1 MPLTSIA
8 SDRGT
13 EGERRVA
20 SGALA
25 SAPRSGE
32 AVPVTTCPECAHE
45 NAGGQKFC
53 GECGAR
59 LASRCPTCGTL
70 SPPGQRFCGE
80 CGSAIA
86 PGAPPAAAGP
96 FAARFGSPHAY
107 TPKHLADRILTSKT
121 AIEGERKQVTVLFAD
136 MKGSTELL
144 ADRDPEEAR
153 KILDPV
159 LERMM
164 EAVHRYEGTV
174 NQVMGDGIMAL
185 FGAPLAHE
193 DHAVRACYAALRM
206 HEAIRRYTEDV
217 RRAHGAEVQI
227 RVGINSGDVVVR
239 SVGSDLRMDY
249 TAVGQ
254 TTHLAA
260 RMEQLAPAGTTRLT
274 AETLRLA
281 EEFVQV
287 RPLGP
292 IPVKGL
298 AAPVDVFELT
308 GASAVRTRLQA
319 SRARGFSR
327 FVGRDAEMEQIR
339 QAAAQARQ
347 GRGQLV
353 AVVGEAGVGKSRL
366 FHEFTRSH
374 HVLGTHGDGW
384 RVLEASSVS
393 YGKATPFLP
402 LAELLRGYFRID
414 DRDDLRT
421 VRAKVMGTLL
431 TLDRALEDAV
441 PAVLWILE
449 VLEPGDAFLGLEPP
463 QRRRR
468 ALESVKR
475 ALLRESQ
482 VQPLLLLF
490 EDLHWIDAETQAV
503 LDSLAES
510 LGSAPILLAVNYRP
524 EYRHGWGSKTYYR
537 QLRIDPLPAESA
549 AALLRA
555 LLGPDPST
563 VPLAPLLI
571 ARTEGNPLFLE
582 ESVRALVET
591 GALAGEPGAYRL
603 DRPAATI
610 QMPATVQA
618 ILAARIDRLRPEI
631 KRLLQAAAVVGKDV
645 PVALLA
651 AVGEMADDILHAALG
666 ELQTAEL
673 LYETRLF
680 PDLEYTF
687 KHALTH
693 EVAYNGVLQERRRTL
708 HATILETIERL
719 HADRLGEHAEVLAHH
734 AMRAAIPDKAI
745 RYLREAGAK
754 ATARSANRE
763 AVDFLERA
771 LTLLAEL
778 PETRET
784 LSEAL
789 DVRIALGT
797 PLIAVHGP
805 PSPLV
810 EASYLAALSLV
821 ERLDD
826 AARRFLVLWGLWY
839 VRFTRGDYPPAVM
852 AGERLLETA
861 RRGNDVEQ
869 LLEAHHT
876 LWPSLVSMGELRRA
890 LPHIERGIAL
900 YDRERHGSYASLYG
914 GHDPGTC
921 CRYFLALTHWGL
933 GYPERA
939 LASAREAARLAEAL
953 GHAMTSTLTLSF
965 VTSILSLC
973 GDAPATIAAG
983 ERCLAIVAAH
993 GFSGRAIDIQVLLYA
1008 ARGDRP
1014 DVATLDALQRERAL
1028 EGSMRSWRYMMSG
1041 CTLARLYGEVDAP
1054 EQGLQV
1060 LATLGDVEGVGFC
1073 GSEVLRVEG
1082 ELRRRIAPQAPDEA
1096 EGCFRRAVDLARRRE
1111 LKSFELRAAT
1121 SLARL
1126 WRDQGRRGDA
1136 RRALADVYG
1145 WFTEGFHTQDLRAAK
1160 ALLDQLASG

>member
-1 MPLTSIA
+1 
-8 SDRGT
+8 
-13 EGERRVA
+13 
-20 SGALA
+20 
-25 SAPRSGE
+25 
-32 AVPVTTCPECAHE
+32 VTACPECEHE
-45 NAGGQKFC
+45 NASGQKFC

-59 LASRCPTCGTL
+59 LASRCPTCGTV
-70 SPPGQRFCGE
+70 SPPGQKFCGE

-86 PGAPPAAAGP
+86 PGTVPAAAAP
-96 FAARFGSPHAY
+96 AAARFSSPHAY
-107 TPKHLADRILTSKT
+107 TPKHLAERILTSKT
-121 AIEGERKQVTVLFAD
+121 ALEGERKQVTVLFAD

-153 KILDPV
+153 RILDPV

-206 HEAIRRYTEDV
+206 HEAIRRYTEEV
-217 RRAHGAEVQI
+217 RRTHGAEVQI

-298 AAPVDVFELT
+298 AAPVEVFELT
-308 GASAVRTRLQA
+308 GAGAVRTRLQA

-327 FVGRDAEMEQIR
+327 FVGRDAEMDQIR

-366 FHEFTRSH
+366 FYEFTHSH
-374 HVLGTHGDGW
+374 HVLGTGGAGW

-393 YGKATPFLP
+393 YGKATPFQP

-414 DRDDLRT
+414 DRDDLRS
-421 VRAKVMGTLL
+421 VRAKVTGTLL

-441 PAVLWILE
+441 PAVLWILD
-449 VLEPGDAFLGLEPP
+449 VPEPGEAFLVLEPP

-468 ALESVKR
+468 AMESVKR

-490 EDLHWIDAETQAV
+490 EDLHWIDTETQAV

-510 LGSAPILLAVNYRP
+510 LGSAPVLLAVNYRP

-537 QLRIDPLPAESA
+537 QLRIDPLPPESA
-549 AALLRA
+549 DALLRA
-555 LLGPDPST
+555 LLGADPST
-563 VPLAPLLI
+563 ASLAPHLI

-582 ESVRALVET
+582 ESVRTLVET
-591 GALAGEPGAYRL
+591 GALVGEPGAYRL
-603 DRPAATI
+603 ERPAATI

-618 ILAARIDRLRPEI
+618 ILAARIDRLRPEL

-651 AVGEMADDILHAALG
+651 AVAEMAEDALHPALG

-673 LYETRLF
+673 LYEARLF

-693 EVAYNGVLQERRRTL
+693 EVAYNGVLQERRRAL
-708 HATILETIERL
+708 HATILETLERL
-719 HADRLGEHAEVLAHH
+719 HADRLVEQAEVLAHH
-734 AMRAAIPDKAI
+734 AVRAAIPDKAI

-754 ATARSANRE
+754 AAARAANRE

-771 LTLLAEL
+771 LALLAEL
-778 PETRET
+778 PQTRET
-784 LSEAL
+784 LSDAL
-789 DVRIALGT
+789 DVRIALGA

-805 PSPLV
+805 TSPLV
-810 EASYLAALSLV
+810 EASSLAALELV
-821 ERLDD
+821 EQLDD

-839 VRFTRGDYPPAVM
+839 VRFTRGDYVPAVT

-861 RRGNDVEQ
+861 RRGNDGGQ
-869 LLEAHHT
+869 LLEAHHA
-876 LWPSLVSMGELRRA
+876 LWPTLVSMGEVRRA
-890 LPHIERGIAL
+890 LPHLERGIAL

-921 CRYFLALTHWGL
+921 CRYFLALSHWGL
-933 GYPERA
+933 GYPDRA
-939 LASAREAARLAEAL
+939 LAAAHEAARLAETL
-953 GHAMTSTLTLSF
+953 GHAMTSTMTLSF
-965 VTSILSLC
+965 LTAILYLR
-973 GDAPATIAAG
+973 GDWSAAIGAG
-983 ERCLAIVAAH
+983 ERSMAIVDAH
-993 GFSGRAIDIQVLLYA
+993 GFSGRAIDIAVLLYA

-1014 DVATLDALQRERAL
+1014 DVATLDALQRERAR
-1028 EGSMRSWRYMMSG
+1028 EGQLRTWRYVMSG
-1041 CTLARLYGEVDAP
+1041 CTVAWLYGEADAP

-1060 LATLGDVEGVGFC
+1060 LAALGDVEGVGFY
-1073 GSEVLRVEG
+1073 GSEVHRVEG
-1082 ELRRRIAPQAPDEA
+1082 ELRRRIAPQAPDDA
-1096 EGCFRRAVDLARRRE
+1096 ARCFQRAIDLARRRE
-1111 LKSFELRAAT
+1111 LRSLELLAAT

-1126 WRDQGRRGDA
+1126 WRDQGRREDA
-1136 RRALADVYG
+1136 RRALAGVHG
-1145 WFTEGFHTQDLRAAK
+1145 WFTEGFDTQDLRAAK
-1160 ALLDQLASG
+1160 ALLDELASG

>member
-1 MPLTSIA
+1 
-8 SDRGT
+8 
-13 EGERRVA
+13 
-20 SGALA
+20 
-25 SAPRSGE
+25 
-32 AVPVTTCPECAHE
+32 VTACPECGHE
-45 NAGGQKFC
+45 NASGQKFC

-59 LASRCPTCGTL
+59 LAGRCPTCGTV
-70 SPPGQRFCGE
+70 SPLGQKFCGE
-80 CGSAIA
+80 CGSVIA
-86 PGAPPAAAGP
+86 PGTAPAAAAP
-96 FAARFGSPHAY
+96 AAARFSSPHAY
-107 TPKHLADRILTSKT
+107 TPKHLAERILTSKT
-121 AIEGERKQVTVLFAD
+121 ALEGERKQVTVLFAD

-217 RRAHGAEVQI
+217 RRTHGAEVQI

-298 AAPVDVFELT
+298 AAPVEVFELT
-308 GASAVRTRLQA
+308 GAGAVRTRLQA

-327 FVGRDAEMEQIR
+327 FVGRDAEMDQIR
-339 QAAAQARQ
+339 QAAAQTRQ

-366 FHEFTRSH
+366 FYEFTHSH
-374 HVLGTHGDGW
+374 HVLGTNGAGW

-393 YGKATPFLP
+393 YGKATPFQP

-421 VRAKVMGTLL
+421 VRAKVTGTLL

-441 PAVLWILE
+441 PAVLWIVD

-468 ALESVKR
+468 AMESVKR

-490 EDLHWIDAETQAV
+490 EDLHWIDTETQAV

-510 LGSAPILLAVNYRP
+510 LGSAAVLLAVNYRP

-537 QLRIDPLPAESA
+537 QLRIDPLPPESA
-549 AALLRA
+549 DALLRA
-555 LLGPDPST
+555 LLGADPSIAS
-563 VPLAPLLI
+563 LAPLLI

-582 ESVRALVET
+582 ESVRTLVET
-591 GALAGEPGAYRL
+591 GALVGEPGAYRL
-603 DRPAATI
+603 ERPAATI
-610 QMPATVQA
+610 QVPATVQA
-618 ILAARIDRLRPEI
+618 ILAARIDRLRPEL

-645 PVALLA
+645 PVVLLA
-651 AVGEMADDILHAALG
+651 AVAEMADDALHPALG
-666 ELQTAEL
+666 ELQTAEM
-673 LYETRLF
+673 LYEARLF

-693 EVAYNGVLQERRRTL
+693 EVAYNGVLQERRRAL
-708 HATILETIERL
+708 HATILETLERL
-719 HADRLGEHAEVLAHH
+719 HAGRLGEHAEVLAHH
-734 AMRAAIPDKAI
+734 AVRAAIPDKAV

-754 ATARSANRE
+754 AAARSADRE
-763 AVDFLERA
+763 AIDFLERA
-771 LTLLAEL
+771 LALLVEL

-784 LSEAL
+784 LSDAL

-797 PLIAVHGP
+797 PLMAVHGAS
-805 PSPLV
+805 SPLV
-810 EASYLAALSLV
+810 EAWYLAALELV

-826 AARRFLVLWGLWY
+826 AARRFPVLWGLWY
-839 VRFTRGDYPPAVM
+839 VRFARGDYTPAVT

-861 RRGNDVEQ
+861 RRGNDVGQ

-876 LWPSLVSMGELRRA
+876 LWPTLVSMGEVRRA
-890 LPHIERGIAL
+890 LPHLEHGIAL
-900 YDRERHGSYASLYG
+900 YDRERHASYASLYG

-921 CRYFLALTHWGL
+921 CRYFLSMSHWGL

-939 LASAREAARLAEAL
+939 LVLAYEAGRLAETL

-965 VTSILSLC
+965 VASLLYLR
-973 GDAPATIAAG
+973 GDRPAAIDAA
-983 ERCLAIVAAH
+983 ERCLAIVDAH
-993 GFSGRAIDIQVLLYA
+993 AFRGRGSDMAVLLHA

-1014 DVATLDALQRERAL
+1014 DVAALDALQGERAL
-1028 EGSMRSWRYMMSG
+1028 ESMRTWRSVMSG
-1041 CTLARLYGEVDAP
+1041 CTIAWLYGEADAP

-1060 LATLGDVEGVGFC
+1060 LAELGDAEGGGFY
-1073 GSEVLRVEG
+1073 GSEVHRVEG
-1082 ELRRRIAPQAPDEA
+1082 ELRRRIAPQAADDA
-1096 EGCFRRAVDLARRRE
+1096 ARCFQRAIDHARRLE
-1111 LKSFELRAAT
+1111 LRSLELRAAT

-1126 WRDQGRRGDA
+1126 WRDQGRREDA

-1145 WFTEGFHTQDLRAAK
+1145 WFTEGFDTQDLRAAK
-1160 ALLDQLASG
+1160 ALLDELAPG

>member
-1 MPLTSIA
+1 MQ
-8 SDRGT
+8 
-13 EGERRVA
+13 
-20 SGALA
+20 
-25 SAPRSGE
+25 
-32 AVPVTTCPECAHE
+32 CPQCRHE
-45 NAGGQKFC
+45 NAAGQKFCGDCGARLASVCLSCGASNLPAQKFC
-53 GECGAR
+53 GECGTGLGQADG
-59 LASRCPTCGTL
+59 PTRYGTPQ
-70 SPPGQRFCGE
+70 S
-80 CGSAIA
+80 
-86 PGAPPAAAGP
+86 
-96 FAARFGSPHAY
+96 Y
-107 TPKHLADRILTSKT
+107 TPKHLAEKILTSK
-121 AIEGERKQVTVLFAD
+121 AALEGERKQVTVLFAD

-206 HEAIRRYTEDV
+206 QEAIRRYTEDV
-217 RRAHGAEVQI
+217 RRTHGAEVQI

-239 SVGSDLRMDY
+239 SVGNDLKMDY

-281 EEFVQV
+281 EEFVEV

-292 IPVKGL
+292 IPVRGL
-298 AAPVDVFELT
+298 AAPVEVFELT
-308 GASAVRTRLQA
+308 GAGAVRTRLQA
-319 SRARGFSR
+319 ARARGFSR
-327 FVGRDAEMEQIR
+327 FVGRDAEMDQIR

-366 FHEFTRSH
+366 FHEFTHSH
-374 HVLGTHGDGW
+374 HVLGTSGAGW
-384 RVLEASSVS
+384 RVFEASSVS

-414 DRDDLRT
+414 ARDDLRT
-421 VRAKVMGTLL
+421 VRAKVTGTLL

-441 PAVLWILE
+441 PAVLWILD

-463 QRRRR
+463 LRRRR
-468 ALESVKR
+468 AMESVKR

-490 EDLHWIDAETQAV
+490 EDLHWIDTETQAV

-510 LGSAPILLAVNYRP
+510 LGSATILLAVNYRP
-524 EYRHGWGSKTYYR
+524 EYRHGWGSRTYYR
-537 QLRIDPLPAESA
+537 QLRIDPLPPESA
-549 AALLRA
+549 DAMLRA
-555 LLGPDPST
+555 LLGADPST
-563 VPLAPLLI
+563 VPLVALLI

-582 ESVRALVET
+582 ESVRTLVET
-591 GALAGEPGAYRL
+591 GALVGDPGAYRL
-603 DRPAATI
+603 VRPATTI

-618 ILAARIDRLRPEI
+618 ILAARIDRLRPEL

-651 AVGEMADDILHAALG
+651 AVAEMGDDALHPALG
-666 ELQTAEL
+666 ELQAAEL
-673 LYETRLF
+673 LYEARLF

-693 EVAYNGVLQERRRTL
+693 EVAYKGVLQDRRRAL
-708 HATILETIERL
+708 HATILETLERL
-719 HADRLGEHAEVLAHH
+719 HADRLGEHAEMLAHH
-734 AMRAAIPDKAI
+734 AVRAGIPDKAI

-754 ATARSANRE
+754 ATAHSASRE

-771 LTLLAEL
+771 LALLAEL

-784 LSEAL
+784 LSDAL

-805 PSPLV
+805 PSPVV
-810 EASYLAALSLV
+810 EASYRAALELV

-826 AARRFLVLWGLWY
+826 AARRFLVQWGLWY
-839 VRFTRGDYPPAVM
+839 VLFTRGDYTPAVT

-861 RRGNDVEQ
+861 RRGNDGGQ
-869 LLEAHHT
+869 LLEAHHA
-876 LWPSLVSMGELRRA
+876 LWPTLVSMGEVRRA
-890 LPHIERGIAL
+890 LPHLERGIAL

-921 CRYFLALTHWGL
+921 CRYFLALSQWGL

-939 LASAREAARLAEAL
+939 LAVAYEAARLAETL
-953 GHAMTSTLTLSF
+953 GHAMTSTMTLSF
-965 VTSILSLC
+965 VTSILYLR
-973 GDAPATIAAG
+973 GDWPAAISAG
-983 ERCLAIVAAH
+983 ERCLAIVDAH
-993 GFSGRAIDIQVLLYA
+993 GFSGRGIDIAVLLHA

-1014 DVATLDALQRERAL
+1014 DVAALDALQGKRVL
-1028 EGSMRSWRYMMSG
+1028 EGSMRTWRYMLSG
-1041 CTLARLYGEVDAP
+1041 CIVAWLYGEADAP
-1054 EQGLQV
+1054 EKGLQV
-1060 LATLGDVEGVGFC
+1060 LAALGDAEGGGFYC
-1073 GSEVLRVEG
+1073 SEVHRVEG
-1082 ELRRRIAPQAPDEA
+1082 ELRRRIAPQAPDDA
-1096 EGCFRRAVDLARRRE
+1096 ARCFKRAIDLARRRE
-1111 LKSFELRAAT
+1111 LRSLELRAAT

-1126 WRDQGRRGDA
+1126 WRDQGRYQDA
-1136 RRALADVYG
+1136 RRPLAEVYG
-1145 WFTEGFHTQDLRAAK
+1145 WFTEGFDTQDLRAAK
-1160 ALLDQLASG
+1160 VLLDELAPG

>member
-1 MPLTSIA
+1 
-8 SDRGT
+8 
-13 EGERRVA
+13 
-20 SGALA
+20 
-25 SAPRSGE
+25 
-32 AVPVTTCPECAHE
+32 VTTCPECGHE
-45 NAGGQKFC
+45 NASGQKFC

-59 LASRCPTCGTL
+59 LASRCLTCGAV
-70 SPPGQRFCGE
+70 SPLGQKFCGE

-86 PGAPPAAAGP
+86 PGTAPAAAAP
-96 FAARFGSPHAY
+96 AAARFSSPHAY
-107 TPKHLADRILTSKT
+107 TPKHLAERILTSK
-121 AIEGERKQVTVLFAD
+121 AAFEGERKQVTVLFAD

-217 RRAHGAEVQI
+217 RRTHGAEVQI

-298 AAPVDVFELT
+298 AAPVEVFELT
-308 GASAVRTRLQA
+308 GAGAVRTRLQA

-327 FVGRDAEMEQIR
+327 FVGRDAEMDQIR

-366 FHEFTRSH
+366 FYEFTHSH
-374 HVLGTHGDGW
+374 HVLGTNGGGW

-414 DRDDLRT
+414 DRDDLRS
-421 VRAKVMGTLL
+421 VRAKVTGTLL

-441 PAVLWILE
+441 PAVLWILD
-449 VLEPGDAFLGLEPP
+449 VPEPGEAFLALEPP

-468 ALESVKR
+468 AMESVKR

-490 EDLHWIDAETQAV
+490 EDLHWIDTETQAV

-510 LGSAPILLAVNYRP
+510 LGSAPVLLAVNYRP
-524 EYRHGWGSKTYYR
+524 EYHHGWGSKTYYR
-537 QLRIDPLPAESA
+537 QLRIDPLPPESA
-549 AALLRA
+549 DALLRA
-555 LLGPDPST
+555 LLGADPST
-563 VPLAPLLI
+563 APLVPLLI

-582 ESVRALVET
+582 ESVRTLVET
-591 GALAGEPGAYRL
+591 GALVGEPAAYRL

-618 ILAARIDRLRPEI
+618 ILSARIDRLRPEL

-645 PVALLA
+645 PVTLLA
-651 AVGEMADDILHAALG
+651 AVAEMADDALHPALG

-673 LYETRLF
+673 LYEARLF

-693 EVAYNGVLQERRRTL
+693 EVAYNGVLQERRRAL
-708 HATILETIERL
+708 HATILETLERL
-719 HADRLGEHAEVLAHH
+719 HADRLGEHAEVLAQH
-734 AMRAAIPDKAI
+734 AVRAAIPDKAV

-754 ATARSANRE
+754 ATARAANRD
-763 AVDFLERA
+763 AIDFLERA
-771 LTLLAEL
+771 LAFLAEL

-784 LSEAL
+784 LSDAL

-797 PLIAVHGP
+797 PMIAVHGP
-805 PSPLV
+805 TSPLV
-810 EASYLAALSLV
+810 EASYLAALELV

-839 VRFTRGDYPPAVM
+839 VRFTRGDYEPAVT

-861 RRGNDVEQ
+861 RRGNDGGQ

-876 LWPSLVSMGELRRA
+876 LWPTLVSMGEVRRA
-890 LPHIERGIAL
+890 LPHLERGIAL

-921 CRYFLALTHWGL
+921 CRYFLALGHWGL

-939 LASAREAARLAEAL
+939 LAVAHEAARLAETL
-953 GHAMTSTLTLSF
+953 GHAMTSTMTLSF
-965 VTSILSLC
+965 VTSILYLR
-973 GDAPATIAAG
+973 GDRAAAIG
-983 ERCLAIVAAH
+983 AAERCLAIVDAH
-993 GFSGRAIDIQVLLYA
+993 GFHGRGIDIAVLLYA
-1008 ARGDRP
+1008 ARGGRP
-1014 DVATLDALQRERAL
+1014 DVAVLDALQRQRAL
-1028 EGSMRSWRYMMSG
+1028 EGNMRTWRHVMSG
-1041 CTLARLYGEVDAP
+1041 CTVAGLYGEADAL

-1060 LATLGDVEGVGFC
+1060 LAALGDAEGGGFY
-1073 GSEVLRVEG
+1073 GSEIHRVEG
-1082 ELRRRIAPQAPDEA
+1082 ELRRRIAPQAPDDA
-1096 EGCFRRAVDLARRRE
+1096 ARCFQRAIDLARRRE
-1111 LKSFELRAAT
+1111 LRSLELRAAT

-1126 WRDQGRRGDA
+1126 RRDQGRREDA

-1145 WFTEGFHTQDLRAAK
+1145 WFTEGFDTQDLRAAK
-1160 ALLDQLASG
+1160 ALLDELAAS

>member
-1 MPLTSIA
+1 M
-8 SDRGT
+8 
-13 EGERRVA
+13 
-20 SGALA
+20 
-25 SAPRSGE
+25 
-32 AVPVTTCPECAHE
+32 TTCPECAHE

-59 LASRCPTCGTL
+59 LASRCPTCGTV
-70 SPPGQRFCGE
+70 SPLGQRFCGE

-86 PGAPPAAAGP
+86 PDAAPAPAGP

-107 TPKHLADRILTSKT
+107 TPKHLAERILTSKT

-217 RRAHGAEVQI
+217 RRTHGAEVQI

-298 AAPVDVFELT
+298 AAPVEVFELT

-468 ALESVKR
+468 AMESVKR

-510 LGSAPILLAVNYRP
+510 LGSAPVLLAVNYRP

-537 QLRIDPLPAESA
+537 QLRIDPLPPESA

-582 ESVRALVET
+582 ESVRTLVET

-618 ILAARIDRLRPEI
+618 ILAARIDRLRPEL

-651 AVGEMADDILHAALG
+651 AVGEMADDILHSALG

-734 AMRAAIPDKAI
+734 AVRAAIPDKAI

-763 AVDFLERA
+763 AVDLLERA

-876 LWPSLVSMGELRRA
+876 LWPSLVSMGEVRRA

-939 LASAREAARLAEAL
+939 LASAHEAARLAEAL

-983 ERCLAIVAAH
+983 ERCLAIVDAH
-993 GFSGRAIDIQVLLYA
+993 GFSGRAIDIRVLLHA

-1041 CTLARLYGEVDAP
+1041 CTIARLYGEVDAP

-1082 ELRRRIAPQAPDEA
+1082 ELRRRIAPPAPDEA
-1096 EGCFRRAVDLARRRE
+1096 ERCFQRAVDLARRRE

-1126 WRDQGRRGDA
+1126 WRDQGRREDA

>member
-1 MPLTSIA
+1 MQC
-8 SDRGT
+8 
-13 EGERRVA
+13 
-20 SGALA
+20 
-25 SAPRSGE
+25 PR
-32 AVPVTTCPECAHE
+32 CRHE
-45 NAGGQKFC
+45 NAAGQKFC

-59 LASRCPTCGTL
+59 LASVCPSCGA
-70 SPPGQRFCGE
+70 SNPPPQKFCGE
-80 CGSAIA
+80 CGTGLGQAD
-86 PGAPPAAAGP
+86 GPARYGTP
-96 FAARFGSPHAY
+96 QSY
-107 TPKHLADRILTSKT
+107 TPKHLAEKILTSKT
-121 AIEGERKQVTVLFAD
+121 ALEGERKQVTVLFAD

-206 HEAIRRYTEDV
+206 HEAIRGYTEDV

-298 AAPVDVFELT
+298 AAPVEVFELT
-308 GASAVRTRLQA
+308 GASTVRTRLQA
-319 SRARGFSR
+319 ARTRGFSR
-327 FVGRDAEMEQIR
+327 FVGRDAEMDQLR

-347 GRGQLV
+347 GQGQLV

-366 FHEFTRSH
+366 FYEFTHSH
-374 HVLGTHGDGW
+374 HVLGTNGAGW

-393 YGKATPFLP
+393 YGKATPFQP

-421 VRAKVMGTLL
+421 ARAKVTGTLL

-441 PAVLWILE
+441 PAVLWIL
-449 VLEPGDAFLGLEPP
+449 DALDPEDRFLGLEPP

-468 ALESVKR
+468 AMESVKR

-490 EDLHWIDAETQAV
+490 EDLHWIDTETQAV

-510 LGSAPILLAVNYRP
+510 LGSAPVLLAVNYRP
-524 EYRHGWGSKTYYR
+524 EYSHGWGSKTYYR
-537 QLRIDPLPAESA
+537 QLRIDPLPPESA
-549 AALLRA
+549 DALLRA
-555 LLGPDPST
+555 LLGADPST
-563 VPLAPLLI
+563 APLAPLLI

-582 ESVRALVET
+582 ESVRTLVET

-603 DRPAATI
+603 VRPVASI

-618 ILAARIDRLRPEI
+618 ILAARIDRLRPEL

-645 PVALLA
+645 PVTLLA
-651 AVGEMADDILHAALG
+651 AVAEMADDALHPALG

-673 LYETRLF
+673 LYEARLF

-693 EVAYNGVLQERRRTL
+693 EVAYNGVLQERRRAL
-708 HATILETIERL
+708 HATILETLERL
-719 HADRLGEHAEVLAHH
+719 HADRLGEHAEMLAHH
-734 AMRAAIPDKAI
+734 AVRAGIAAKAV

-754 ATARSANRE
+754 AVARSANRE
-763 AVDFLERA
+763 AVEFFERA
-771 LTLLAEL
+771 LALLAEL
-778 PETRET
+778 PETREI
-784 LSEAL
+784 LSETL
-789 DVRIALGT
+789 DLRIALGP
-797 PLIAVHGP
+797 PLIAVHGT

-810 EASYLAALSLV
+810 EASYLAALELV

-839 VRFTRGDYPPAVM
+839 VSFTRGDYTSAVT

-861 RRGNDVEQ
+861 RRGNDDGR
-869 LLEAHHT
+869 LLEAHHA
-876 LWPSLVSMGELRRA
+876 LWPTLVSMGEVRRA
-890 LPHIERGIAL
+890 LPHLERGIAL

-921 CRYFLALTHWGL
+921 CRYFLAVSHWGL

-939 LASAREAARLAEAL
+939 LAAAYEAARLAETL
-953 GHAMTSTLTLSF
+953 GHAMTSTVTLSF
-965 VTSILSLC
+965 LTSILYLR
-973 GDAPATIAAG
+973 GDRPAAIGAG
-983 ERCLAIVAAH
+983 ERCLAMVDAH
-993 GFSGRAIDIQVLLYA
+993 GFRGWTIDITVLLYA

-1014 DVATLDALQRERAL
+1014 DVAALDALQRERAL
-1028 EGSMRSWRYMMSG
+1028 AGSMRTWRSAMSG
-1041 CTLARLYGEVDAP
+1041 CTVAWLYGEADAP
-1054 EQGLQV
+1054 ERGLQV
-1060 LATLGDVEGVGFC
+1060 LAALGDAEGVGFYS
-1073 GSEVLRVEG
+1073 SEVYRVEG
-1082 ELRRRIAPQAPDEA
+1082 ELRRRIAPRAPDDA
-1096 EGCFRRAVDLARRRE
+1096 ARCFQRAIDFARRRE
-1111 LKSFELRAAT
+1111 LKSLELRAAT

-1126 WRDQGRRGDA
+1126 WRDQGRREDA

-1145 WFTEGFHTQDLRAAK
+1145 WFTEGFDTQDLRAAK
-1160 ALLDQLASG
+1160 VLLDELGSG

>member
-1 MPLTSIA
+1 
-8 SDRGT
+8 
-13 EGERRVA
+13 
-20 SGALA
+20 
-25 SAPRSGE
+25 
-32 AVPVTTCPECAHE
+32 VTACAACGHE
-45 NAGGQKFC
+45 NARGQKFC

-59 LASRCPTCGTL
+59 LATHCAACGTV
-70 SPPGQRFCGE
+70 SPPGQKFCGE
-80 CGSAIA
+80 CGAA
-86 PGAPPAAAGP
+86 LGPGPTSTV
-96 FAARFGSPHAY
+96 ARFTSPHAY
-107 TPKHLADRILTSKT
+107 TPRHLAERILTSQ
-121 AIEGERKQVTVLFAD
+121 AAFEGERKQVTVLFAD

-144 ADRDPEEAR
+144 ADRDPEDAR

-206 HEAIRRYTEDV
+206 HEAIRRYTEAV
-217 RRAHGAEVQI
+217 RGTYGVEVQI

-239 SVGSDLRMDY
+239 SVGNDLKMDY

-274 AETLRLA
+274 ADTLRLA

-287 RPLGP
+287 RSLGP

-298 AAPVDVFELT
+298 AAPVEVFDLT
-308 GASAVRTRLQA
+308 GAGAVRTRLQA
-319 SRARGFSR
+319 ARARGFSR
-327 FVGRDAEMEQIR
+327 FVGRDTEMDQIR

-366 FHEFTRSH
+366 FYEFTRSH
-374 HVLGTHGDGW
+374 HVLGPQGAGW
-384 RVLEASSVS
+384 RVLETSSVS
-393 YGKATPFLP
+393 YGKATPFQP
-402 LAELLRGYFRID
+402 LAELLRGYIHSD

-421 VRAKVMGTLL
+421 VRAKVTGTLL

-441 PAVLWILE
+441 PAVLWILDG
-449 VLEPGDAFLGLEPP
+449 LEPGEAFLGLEPA
-463 QRRRR
+463 QRLRR
-468 ALESVKR
+468 AIDGVKR
-475 ALLRESQ
+475 VLLRESQ

-510 LGSAPILLAVNYRP
+510 LGSAPVLLAVNYRP

-537 QLRIDPLPAESA
+537 QLRIDPLPPESA
-549 AALLRA
+549 DALLRA
-555 LLGPDPST
+555 LLGTDPST
-563 VPLAPLLI
+563 APLVPLLI

-582 ESVRALVET
+582 ESVRTLVET

-603 DRPAATI
+603 VRAADTI
-610 QMPATVQA
+610 QIPATVQA
-618 ILAARIDRLRPEI
+618 ILAARIDRLRPEL

-651 AVGEMADDILHAALG
+651 AIAEMADDALHPALT
-666 ELQTAEL
+666 ELQAAEL
-673 LYETRLF
+673 LYEARLF

-693 EVAYNGVLQERRRTL
+693 EVAYNGVLQDRRRAL
-708 HATILETIERL
+708 HATILETLERL
-719 HADRLGEHAEVLAHH
+719 HGDRLGEHAEVLAHH
-734 AMRAAIPDKAI
+734 AVRAAVSDKAI
-745 RYLREAGAK
+745 RYLREAGAR
-754 ATARSANRE
+754 ATARSASRE
-763 AVDFLERA
+763 AIEFLERA
-771 LTLLAEL
+771 LALLATL
-778 PETRET
+778 PETRQA

-789 DVRIALGT
+789 DVRIALG
-797 PLIAVHGP
+797 PCLIAVHGP

-810 EASYLAALSLV
+810 EASYLAALELV

-826 AARRFLVLWGLWY
+826 ADRRFLVLWGLWY
-839 VRFTRGDYPPAVM
+839 VQFTRGNYSPAVT

-861 RRGNDVEQ
+861 RRGNDDGR

-876 LWPSLVSMGELRRA
+876 LWPTLVSMGEVRQA
-890 LPHIERGIAL
+890 QPHLERGMAL
-900 YDRERHGSYASLYG
+900 YDRERHGSFASLYG
-914 GHDPGTC
+914 GHDPGAC
-921 CRYFLALTHWGL
+921 CRYFLALSQWAL

-939 LASAREAARLAEAL
+939 LASAHEAARLAETL
-953 GHAMTSTLTLSF
+953 GHAMTFTMTLEF

-973 GDAPATIAAG
+973 GDRPGAIGTG
-983 ERCLAIVAAH
+983 ERCKAIVAAH
-993 GFSGRAIDIQVLLYA
+993 GFTGRAMDVAVLLYA
-1008 ARGDRP
+1008 ARDGRP
-1014 DVATLDALQRERAL
+1014 EVPVLDLLQRERAL
-1028 EGSMRSWRYMMSG
+1028 ESTRRWRTWRHVLSG
-1041 CTLARLYGEVDAP
+1041 CTLAALYGEADAP
-1054 EQGLQV
+1054 EQGLRV
-1060 LATLGDVEGVGFC
+1060 LAELGDAESLGFYA
-1073 GSEVLRVEG
+1073 SEIHRVEG
-1082 ELRRRIAPQAPDEA
+1082 ELRRRIAPQALDDA
-1096 EGCFRRAVDLARRRE
+1096 VRRFQRAIDLARGRE
-1111 LKSFELRAAT
+1111 LKSLELRAST

-1126 WRDQGRRGDA
+1126 RRDQGRPEEAHRV
-1136 RRALADVYG
+1136 LAEVYG
-1145 WFTEGFHTQDLRAAK
+1145 WFTEGFDTQDLRTAK
-1160 ALLDQLASG
+1160 ALLDELSPPG

>member
-1 MPLTSIA
+1 
-8 SDRGT
+8 
-13 EGERRVA
+13 
-20 SGALA
+20 
-25 SAPRSGE
+25 
-32 AVPVTTCPECAHE
+32 VTTCPECGHE

-59 LASRCPTCGTL
+59 LASQCPTCGTV
-70 SPPGQRFCGE
+70 SPLGQKFCGE
-80 CGSAIA
+80 CGSAVA
-86 PGAPPAAAGP
+86 PGTAPAAAP
-96 FAARFGSPHAY
+96 AAGRFSSPHAY
-107 TPKHLADRILTSKT
+107 TPRHLAERILTSKT
-121 AIEGERKQVTVLFAD
+121 ALEGERKQVTVLFAD

-153 KILDPV
+153 RILDPV

-217 RRAHGAEVQI
+217 RRTHGAEVQI

-298 AAPVDVFELT
+298 AAPVEVFELT
-308 GASAVRTRLQA
+308 GAGAVRTRLQA

-327 FVGRDAEMEQIR
+327 FVGRDAEMDQIR

-366 FHEFTRSH
+366 FYEFTHSH
-374 HVLGTHGDGW
+374 HVLGTNGAGW

-414 DRDDLRT
+414 DRDDLRS
-421 VRAKVMGTLL
+421 VRAKVTGTLL

-441 PAVLWILE
+441 PAMLWILD
-449 VLEPGDAFLGLEPP
+449 VPEPGEAFLALEPP

-468 ALESVKR
+468 AIESVKR

-482 VQPLLLLF
+482 MQPLLLLF
-490 EDLHWIDAETQAV
+490 EDLHWIDTETQAV

-510 LGSAPILLAVNYRP
+510 LGSAPVLLAVNYRP

-537 QLRIDPLPAESA
+537 QLRIDPLLPESA
-549 AALLRA
+549 DALVRA
-555 LLGPDPST
+555 LLGADPST
-563 VPLAPLLI
+563 APLPPLLI

-582 ESVRALVET
+582 ESVRTLVET
-591 GALAGEPGAYRL
+591 GALVGEPGAYRL

-610 QMPATVQA
+610 QIPATVQA
-618 ILAARIDRLRPEI
+618 ILAARIDRLRPEL

-645 PVALLA
+645 PVALLT
-651 AVGEMADDILHAALG
+651 AVAEMGNDVLHPALS

-673 LYETRLF
+673 LYEARLF

-693 EVAYNGVLQERRRTL
+693 EVAYNGVLQERRRAL
-708 HATILETIERL
+708 HATILETLERL

-734 AMRAAIPDKAI
+734 AVRAAIPDKAV

-754 ATARSANRE
+754 ATARAANRE
-763 AVDFLERA
+763 AIDFLERA
-771 LTLLAEL
+771 LALLAEL

-784 LSEAL
+784 LSDAL
-789 DVRIALGT
+789 DMRIALGT
-797 PLIAVHGP
+797 PMIAVHGP

-810 EASYLAALSLV
+810 EASYLAALSLA

-826 AARRFLVLWGLWY
+826 SARRFLVLWGLWY
-839 VRFTRGDYPPAVM
+839 ISFTRGDYTPAVT

-861 RRGNDVEQ
+861 RRGNDSGQ
-869 LLEAHHT
+869 LLEAHHA
-876 LWPSLVSMGELRRA
+876 LWPTLVSMGEIRRA
-890 LPHIERGIAL
+890 MPHLERGIAL

-921 CRYFLALTHWGL
+921 CRYFLALSHWGL

-939 LASAREAARLAEAL
+939 LASAYEAARLAETL
-953 GHAMTSTLTLSF
+953 GHAMTSTMTLSF
-965 VTSILSLC
+965 LTSILSLC
-973 GDAPATIAAG
+973 GDRPAAIGAG
-983 ERCLAIVAAH
+983 ERCLAIVDAH
-993 GFSGRAIDIQVLLYA
+993 GFSGRAIDIAVLLYA

-1014 DVATLDALQRERAL
+1014 DVAALDALRRRCAL
-1028 EGSMRSWRYMMSG
+1028 EQNMRTWRYVMSW
-1041 CTLARLYGEVDAP
+1041 CTLAGLYGEVDAP

-1060 LATLGDVEGVGFC
+1060 LAALGDVEGVGFY
-1073 GSEVLRVEG
+1073 GSEVYRVEG
-1082 ELRRRIAPQAPDEA
+1082 ELRRRIAPRAPDDA
-1096 EGCFRRAVDLARRRE
+1096 ARCFQQAIDLARRRE
-1111 LKSFELRAAT
+1111 LRSLELRAAT

-1126 WRDQGRRGDA
+1126 WSDQGRREDA

-1145 WFTEGFHTQDLRAAK
+1145 WFTEGFDTQDLRTAK
-1160 ALLDQLASG
+1160 ALLDGLERG

>member
-1 MPLTSIA
+1 
-8 SDRGT
+8 
-13 EGERRVA
+13 
-20 SGALA
+20 
-25 SAPRSGE
+25 
-32 AVPVTTCPECAHE
+32 VTACPDCGHE
-45 NAGGQKFC
+45 NASAQKFC

-59 LASRCPTCGTL
+59 LAGRCPTCGTV
-70 SPPGQRFCGE
+70 SPPGQKFCGE

-86 PGAPPAAAGP
+86 PGTTAAPVAPAAA
-96 FAARFGSPHAY
+96 RFSSPHAY
-107 TPKHLADRILTSKT
+107 TPKHLAERILTSKT
-121 AIEGERKQVTVLFAD
+121 ALEGERKQVTVLFAD

-144 ADRDPEEAR
+144 ADRDPEEVR

-206 HEAIRRYTEDV
+206 HEAIRSYTEDV
-217 RRAHGAEVQI
+217 RRTHGAEVQI
-227 RVGINSGDVVVR
+227 RIGINSGDVVVR

-274 AETLRLA
+274 ADTLRLA

-298 AAPVDVFELT
+298 AAPVEVFELT

-327 FVGRDAEMEQIR
+327 FVGRDAEMDQIR

-366 FHEFTRSH
+366 FYEFTHSH
-374 HVLGTHGDGW
+374 HVLGTSGDGW

-393 YGKATPFLP
+393 YGKATPFQP

-414 DRDDLRT
+414 DRDDLRA
-421 VRAKVMGTLL
+421 VRAKVTGTLL

-441 PAVLWILE
+441 PAVLWILD

-468 ALESVKR
+468 AIESVKR

-490 EDLHWIDAETQAV
+490 EDLHWIDTETQAV

-510 LGSAPILLAVNYRP
+510 LGSAPVLLAVNYRP

-537 QLRIDPLPAESA
+537 QLRIDPLPPESA
-549 AALLRA
+549 DVLLRS
-555 LLGPDPST
+555 LLGADPST
-563 VPLAPLLI
+563 GALVPLLI
-571 ARTEGNPLFLE
+571 GRTEGNPLFLE
-582 ESVRALVET
+582 ESVRTLVET
-591 GALAGEPGAYRL
+591 GALVGEPGAYRL
-603 DRPAATI
+603 VRPASTI
-610 QMPATVQA
+610 QVPATVQA
-618 ILAARIDRLRPEI
+618 ILAARIDRLRPEL

-651 AVGEMADDILHAALG
+651 GVAEMADDDLHRALG
-666 ELQTAEL
+666 ELQAAEL
-673 LYETRLF
+673 LYEARLF

-693 EVAYNGVLQERRRTL
+693 EVAYNGVLQERRRAL
-708 HATILETIERL
+708 HATILETLESL
-719 HADRLGEHAEVLAHH
+719 HADRLGEHAEILAHH
-734 AMRAAIPDKAI
+734 AVRAGIAAKAI

-754 ATARSANRE
+754 AVARSANRE
-763 AVDFLERA
+763 AVEFFERA
-771 LTLLAEL
+771 LALLAEL
-778 PETRET
+778 PQTREI
-784 LSEAL
+784 LSETL
-789 DVRIALGT
+789 DLRIALGT
-797 PLIAVHGP
+797 PLIAVHGG
-805 PSPLV
+805 PSSLV
-810 EASYLAALSLV
+810 EASYLAALELV
-821 ERLDD
+821 EHLDD
-826 AARRFLVLWGLWY
+826 AARRFPVLWGLWY
-839 VRFTRGDYPPAVM
+839 FRFTRGDYGSAVE
-852 AGERLLETA
+852 AGEQLLAIA
-861 RRGNDVEQ
+861 RQGDDQGQ

-876 LWPSLVSMGELRRA
+876 LWPTLVSMGEAKRA
-890 LPHIERGIAL
+890 LPHMESGVAL
-900 YDRERHGSYASLYG
+900 YDRERHGSYALLYG
-914 GHDPGTC
+914 GHDPGVC
-921 CRYFLALTHWGL
+921 CHYYRAVSQWAL
-933 GYPERA
+933 GYPEQA
-939 LASAREAARLAEAL
+939 LASAYQSLRLAETLAHPLTSVNAL
-953 GHAMTSTLTLSF
+953 WF
-965 VTSILSLC
+965 
-973 GDAPATIAAG
+973 
-983 ERCLAIVAAH
+983 AIYVH
-993 GFSGRAIDIQVLLYA
+993 YQ
-1008 ARGDRP
+1008 RGDRP
-1014 DVATLDALQRERAL
+1014 AAVANAERTLALIETHGFSPWTVDTAMLLHASRGGAHDVELLNTLRRQMVETQNAH
-1028 EGSMRSWRYMMSG
+1028 WRRVMSG
-1041 CTLARLYGEVDAP
+1041 CALASLYGDAGVP
-1054 EQGLQV
+1054 EQGLEV
-1060 LATLGDVEGVGFC
+1060 LASLGDPESGKYYD
-1073 GSEVLRVEG
+1073 SEIARLEG
-1082 ELRRRIAPQAPDEA
+1082 ELRRRLAPHAPADA
-1096 EGCFRRAVDLARRRE
+1096 ARCFERALEMARRWDA
-1111 LKSFELRAAT
+1111 KSFELRAAT

-1126 WRDQGRRGDA
+1126 WRAHGRREDA

-1145 WFTEGFHTQDLRAAK
+1145 WFTEGFDTQDLRSAK
-1160 ALLDQLASG
+1160 ALLDEPVSG

>member
-1 MPLTSIA
+1 
-8 SDRGT
+8 
-13 EGERRVA
+13 
-20 SGALA
+20 
-25 SAPRSGE
+25 
-32 AVPVTTCPECAHE
+32 
-45 NAGGQKFC
+45 
-53 GECGAR
+53 
-59 LASRCPTCGTL
+59 
-70 SPPGQRFCGE
+70 
-80 CGSAIA
+80 
-86 PGAPPAAAGP
+86 
-96 FAARFGSPHAY
+96 
-107 TPKHLADRILTSKT
+107 
-121 AIEGERKQVTVLFAD
+121 
-136 MKGSTELL
+136 
-144 ADRDPEEAR
+144 
-153 KILDPV
+153 
-159 LERMM
+159 
-164 EAVHRYEGTV
+164 
-174 NQVMGDGIMAL
+174 
-185 FGAPLAHE
+185 
-193 DHAVRACYAALRM
+193 
-206 HEAIRRYTEDV
+206 
-217 RRAHGAEVQI
+217 
-227 RVGINSGDVVVR
+227 
-239 SVGSDLRMDY
+239 
-249 TAVGQ
+249 
-254 TTHLAA
+254 
-260 RMEQLAPAGTTRLT
+260 
-274 AETLRLA
+274 
-281 EEFVQV
+281 
-287 RPLGP
+287 
-292 IPVKGL
+292 
-298 AAPVDVFELT
+298 
-308 GASAVRTRLQA
+308 
-319 SRARGFSR
+319 
-327 FVGRDAEMEQIR
+327 
-339 QAAAQARQ
+339 
-347 GRGQLV
+347 
-353 AVVGEAGVGKSRL
+353 
-366 FHEFTRSH
+366 
-374 HVLGTHGDGW
+374 
-384 RVLEASSVS
+384 
-393 YGKATPFLP
+393 
-402 LAELLRGYFRID
+402 LRGYFRID

-510 LGSAPILLAVNYRP
+510 LGSAPVLLAVNYRP

-582 ESVRALVET
+582 ESVRTLVET

-618 ILAARIDRLRPEI
+618 ILAARIDRLRPEL

-651 AVGEMADDILHAALG
+651 AVGEMADDILHPALG

-734 AMRAAIPDKAI
+734 AVRAAIPDKAI

-771 LTLLAEL
+771 LALLAEL

-826 AARRFLVLWGLWY
+826 AARRFPVLWGLWY

-876 LWPSLVSMGELRRA
+876 LWPSLVSMGEVRRA

-933 GYPERA
+933 GYPDRA
-939 LASAREAARLAEAL
+939 IASAHEAARLAEAL

-983 ERCLAIVAAH
+983 ERCVAIVDAH
-993 GFSGRAIDIQVLLYA
+993 GFSGHAIDIQVLLYA

-1028 EGSMRSWRYMMSG
+1028 ARTMRSWRYMMSG
-1041 CTLARLYGEVDAP
+1041 CTIARLYGEVDAP

-1096 EGCFRRAVDLARRRE
+1096 ERCFQRAVDLARRRE

-1126 WRDQGRRGDA
+1126 WRDQGRREDA

-1145 WFTEGFHTQDLRAAK
+1145 CFTEGFHTQDLRAAK

>member
-1 MPLTSIA
+1 M
-8 SDRGT
+8 
-13 EGERRVA
+13 
-20 SGALA
+20 
-25 SAPRSGE
+25 AP
-32 AVPVTTCPECAHE
+32 CPECGHQ
-45 NAGGQKFC
+45 NSSGQKFC

-59 LASRCPTCGTL
+59 LAGRCPTCGAP
-70 SPPGQRFCGE
+70 SPLGQKFCGE

-86 PGAPPAAAGP
+86 PDTARPPAS
-96 FAARFGSPHAY
+96 RFSSPHAY
-107 TPKHLADRILTSKT
+107 TPRHLAERILTSKT
-121 AIEGERKQVTVLFAD
+121 ALEGERKQVTVLFAD

-153 KILDPV
+153 QILDPV

-217 RRAHGAEVQI
+217 RRTHGAEVQI

-298 AAPVDVFELT
+298 AAPVEVFELT
-308 GASAVRTRLQA
+308 GAGTVRTRLQA
-319 SRARGFSR
+319 ARARGFSR
-327 FVGRDAEMEQIR
+327 FVGRDAEMDQIR
-339 QAAAQARQ
+339 QAAAQVRQ

-366 FHEFTRSH
+366 FYEFTHSH
-374 HVLGTHGDGW
+374 HVLGAGW

-393 YGKATPFLP
+393 YGKATAFLP
-402 LAELLRGYFRID
+402 LVELLRSYFRID
-414 DRDDLRT
+414 DHDDLRA
-421 VRAKVMGTLL
+421 VRAKVTGTLL

-441 PAVLWILE
+441 PAVLWILD
-449 VLEPGDAFLGLEPP
+449 VLERGDAFLGLEPA

-468 ALESVKR
+468 AMESVKR

-490 EDLHWIDAETQAV
+490 EDLHWIDSETQAV
-503 LDSLAES
+503 LDTLAES
-510 LGSAPILLAVNYRP
+510 LGSAPVLLAVNYRP

-537 QLRIDPLPAESA
+537 QLRIDPLPAGSA
-549 AALLRA
+549 DALLRA
-555 LLGPDPST
+555 LLGAEPST
-563 VPLAPLLI
+563 APLAPLLI

-582 ESVRALVET
+582 ESVRTLVET
-591 GALAGEPGAYRL
+591 GALVGDPGAYRL
-603 DRPAATI
+603 MRPAATI

-618 ILAARIDRLRPEI
+618 ILAARIDRLRPEL
-631 KRLLQAAAVVGKDV
+631 KRLLQAAAVVGKNV

-651 AVGEMADDILHAALG
+651 VVAEMADDALHPALS

-673 LYETRLF
+673 LYEARLF

-693 EVAYNGVLQERRRTL
+693 EVAYTGVLQERRRAL
-708 HATILETIERL
+708 HATILETLERL

-734 AMRAAIPDKAI
+734 AARAGVADKAV
-745 RYLREAGAK
+745 RYLRQAGAK
-754 ATARSANRE
+754 AASRSANRE
-763 AVDFLERA
+763 AVDLFEQA
-771 LTLLAEL
+771 LALLAEL

-810 EASYLAALSLV
+810 EASYRAALELV

-826 AARRFLVLWGLWY
+826 ATRRFLVLWGLWY
-839 VRFTRGDYPPAVM
+839 VLFTRGDYTLAET

-861 RRGNDVEQ
+861 RRDEDGGQ

-876 LWPSLVSMGELRRA
+876 LWPTLVSMGEVRRA
-890 LPHIERGIAL
+890 LPHLERGIAL

-914 GHDPGTC
+914 GHDPGAC
-921 CRYFLALTHWGL
+921 CRYYLAVSQWGL

-939 LASAREAARLAEAL
+939 LAAAYEAARLAETL
-953 GHAMTSTLTLSF
+953 GHAMTSTMTLSF
-965 VTSILSLC
+965 VTSILFLC
-973 GDAPATIAAG
+973 GDRPAAVSLG
-983 ERCLAIVAAH
+983 ERCLAIVDAH
-993 GFSGRAIDIQVLLYA
+993 GFSGRGIDIVVLLHA
-1008 ARGDRP
+1008 ARGDRT
-1014 DVATLDALQRERAL
+1014 DVAALDALQSERAR
-1028 EGSMRSWRYMMSG
+1028 ESMRTWRWVLSG
-1041 CTLARLYGEVDAP
+1041 CTVASLYGEADAS
-1054 EQGLQV
+1054 EQGLRV
-1060 LATLGDVEGVGFC
+1060 LAELGDVEGVGFY
-1073 GSEVLRVEG
+1073 GSEVYRMEG
-1082 ELRRRIAPQAPDEA
+1082 ELRRRVAPQAPDDA
-1096 EGCFRRAVDLARRRE
+1096 ARCFQRAIALAHRRE
-1111 LKSFELRAAT
+1111 LRSLELRAAT

-1126 WRDQGRRGDA
+1126 WRDQGRYQEA
-1136 RRALADVYG
+1136 RRALADIYG
-1145 WFTEGFHTQDLRAAK
+1145 WFTEGFDTEDLRAAK
-1160 ALLDQLASG
+1160 ALLDELAPG